1 MAIHAASPRAERPMI
16 RVNCSTIAANLLDSV
31 IFGHEEGAFA
41 GAFERRIGK
50 MVEAHG
56 STLFLDEVSGMP
68 PETQARLLDMLQ
80 TGAILPL
87 GARHAREVDVRII
100 AASDVRLVEAVE
112 AGRFRE
118 DLYYKLNATHVA
130 VPPLRDRADDIAALT
145 RHLLER
151 IAQQP
156 GLRQLDITDDTLDLL
171 RRYDWPGNV
180 RQLQNALFRAAVLCE
195 GDALTTADF
204 PQIAALGIARRSRRA
219 MPRGSPMAASACS
232 APTAISARWRRSR
245 PMSSAWRSAII
256 VAA

>member
-16 RVNCSTIAANLLDSV
+16 SVNCSTIAANLLDSV

-41 GAFERRIGK
+41 GAFERRIGQ

-118 DLYYKLNATHVA
+118 DLYYKLNVTHVA
-130 VPPLRDRADDIAALT
+130 VPPLRERPDDIAALT
-145 RHLLER
+145 RHLLTASR
-151 IAQQP
+151 SS
-156 GLRQLDITDDTLDLL
+156 
-171 RRYDWPGNV
+171 
-180 RQLQNALFRAAVLCE
+180 RACASSTSP
-195 GDALTTADF
+195 TT
-204 PQIAALGIARRSRRA
+204 RSTCSVVTTGRA
-219 MPRGSPMAASACS
+219 MSASCRTHSS
-232 APTAISARWRRSR
+232 APPCCARAMR
-245 PMSSAWRSAII
+245 
-256 VAA
+256 